1 MCLQGSTNGL
11 ALALVNLLTQRS
23 QWQRTGLGQRRRSGW
38 QARLAAIQAQPGRLD
53 TQQGTARCGLTER
66 LERRPTD
73 HMLQLAD
80 IAWPGVCQQR
90 LLGRRRQAQ
99 ATQAQARPVEF
110 EKMPGQQQNVLATLA
125 QRRNVHRVGR
135 ETMVKV
141 RAKALLAYLVMQLAV
156 AGGNHPHIHMTWPIL
171 AQPLDFAILQGAQQ
185 FGLHVQRQF
194 THLVEQQGA
203 AVRGLEAPGALLP
216 GTLLPGLVGSPLSL
230 DVLRTMADTGKA
242 WPLIGG
248 TGRIYGLW
256 VITSI
261 SETQQVFFED
271 GTPRRYE
278 FTINLKRI
286 DDGRIDMLGSLTGIV
301 GGALRA
307 LL

>member
-1 MCLQGSTNGL
+1 MMMALGMFVFGLPTLAYQELQRSTEWRHGSTSRIGTNP
-11 ALALVNLLTQRS
+11 AS
-23 QWQRTGLGQRRRSGW
+23 QY
-38 QARLAAIQAQPGRLD
+38 
-53 TQQGTARCGLTER
+53 
-66 LERRPTD
+66 
-73 HMLQLAD
+73 
-80 IAWPGVCQQR
+80 
-90 LLGRRRQAQ
+90 LGRGED
-99 ATQAQARPVEF
+99 TI
-110 EKMPGQQQNVLATLA
+110 N
-125 QRRNVHRVGR
+125 
-135 ETMVKV
+135 
-141 RAKALLAYLVMQLAV
+141 
-156 AGGNHPHIHMTWPIL
+156 
-171 AQPLDFAILQGAQQ
+171 
-185 FGLHVQRQF
+185 
-194 THLVEQQGA
+194 
-203 AVRGLEAPGALLP
+203 LP

-286 DDGRIDMLGSLTGIV
+286 DDGRIDMLGSLTGII
-301 GGALRA
+301 GGALRG